1 MPADS
6 TANESLTRRAY
17 GGAMPASSS
26 RERLNRLL
34 DLAARGEAG
43 RTALLGELAA
53 LLLDWPSDY
62 AQAMRGPFEALFEK
76 TAREADPETRA
87 ALADRLT
94 EHDALPVAL
103 LNEFFLD
110 ASPLARARILKR
122 NEALDDELAGGT
134 VDGAALVAAAR
145 ATMNGAFVELFAA
158 ALALPAGLARTIFA
172 DRAALAIACRGAG
185 LDRAAFS
192 AIALITGAAAPE
204 AYDEVPEAAARR
216 LVAFWRER
224 G

>member
-1 MPADS
+1 
-6 TANESLTRRAY
+6 
-17 GGAMPASSS
+17 MPASSS
-26 RERLNRLL
+26 RERLNHLL
-34 DLAARGEAG
+34 DLASRGEDG
-43 RTALLGELAA
+43 RAALLGELAA

-62 AQAMRGPFEALFEK
+62 AQAMRAPFEALFEK
-76 TAREADPETRA
+76 TAREAGRDTRA
-87 ALADRLT
+87 ALAERLA

-122 NEALDDELAGGT
+122 NEALADDDG
-134 VDGAALVAAAR
+134 DGAADAVAAVDAAALVGAAR
-145 ATMNGAFVELFAA
+145 MTMNGAFVEVFADA
-158 ALALPAGLARTIFA
+158 FKLPVGLARAIFA
-172 DRAALAIACRGAG
+172 DRAALAIACRGGG

-192 AIALITGAAAPE
+192 AIALITGAAAPD
-204 AYDEVPEAAARR
+204 AYDEVPGGAARR